1 MNNDFF
7 QQNFESKSNVEL
19 EEIAKNN
26 KKYVLDARIAAISIM
41 KNRNLD
47 SFNIDVIEKEL
58 QNEKNQIQ
66 QKSIN
71 KQIENEKIVR
81 VLNTIS
87 KNAKKYQLK
96 NGNELQIKR
105 FTKNKFQIR
114 IEHSRSFMSPVVICS
129 INELREIKYYPF
141 IYIKSIVVTLILFF
155 AVLVYSYYVYKS
167 IPDDLILALSCTII
181 FNLIIQI
188 LLLPLMFH
196 LILRTFK
203 DAIMI
208 ETSANS
214 Q

>member
-129 INELREIKYYPF
+129 INKLREIKYYPF

-155 AVLVYSYYVYKS
+155 AVLVYSYYEYKS

-188 LLLPLMFH
+188 LLFPLMFH

-214 Q
+214 R